1 MVAEVV
7 AEVVAVA
14 AAAAAAVVMARTFAV
29 DDGLQRQARP
39 NVLADL
45 LPLGQRAPREEAE
58 PAVRGRD
65 EAPVIQ
71 PEGRCSEHRCAAARH
86 LHLRA
91 DGARRA

>member
-1 MVAEVV
+1 MAEVVVEVV

-45 LPLGQRAPREEAE
+45 LPLGQRAPREDCQRA
-58 PAVRGRD
+58 
-65 EAPVIQ
+65 
-71 PEGRCSEHRCAAARH
+71 
-86 LHLRA
+86 LRA
-91 DGARRA
+91 TSPRHPGLVRWRRQSDGHNLLTL